1 MISDEITDL
10 AGKTVVFLGKLDA
23 MPRHMA
29 ASYAEERGAVVRRG
43 VTRRTDVLVVGHG
56 AYTLLEAGKLD
67 ARLNAAAQTGAF
79 CVSENTF
86 LRSVGLL
93 DPVPSEQRS
102 LSMDDLES
110 KSDLTLTDLQIMA
123 LFDLIESR
131 EGQFGFRDLVSAK
144 EVARLLWE
152 EGATLREILQSVS
165 VIRQYGDS
173 AEGQHLARTKLVKLL
188 EGPLGI
194 RVGGFV
200 ADLHGQL
207 RLSLTSPDSPSV
219 DALFEAAEQA
229 EEDGDLDTAEALY
242 RRCADLDKSDPTALF
257 NLANVLRENGH
268 HKEAEIFL
276 RKAVGIDAGFPEA
289 WYNLADVVDT
299 AGRREE
305 AVECLQRAVAADP
318 EYADALY
325 NIARFRY
332 EAGEFAEAAGHW
344 ERYVALD
351 PNSEWGRKARDGLT
365 VCRQRLQEREVG

>member
-1 MISDEITDL
+1 
-10 AGKTVVFLGKLDA
+10 

-43 VTRRTDVLVVGHG
+43 VTRCTDVLVVGHG

-67 ARLNAAAQTGAF
+67 ARLTAAAETGAF

-86 LRSVGLL
+86 LRTVGLL

-110 KSDLTLTDLQIMA
+110 KSDLTLTDLQLMA

-144 EVARLLWE
+144 EVARLLWQ

-165 VIRQYGDS
+165 VIRQYGDT

-194 RVGGFV
+194 RVGDFV
-200 ADLHGQL
+200 ADLNGQL
-207 RLSLTSPDSPSV
+207 RLSLTSPDGPSV

-229 EEDGDLDTAEALY
+229 EEDCW
-242 RRCADLDKSDPTALF
+242 RRWC
-257 NLANVLRENGH
+257 
-268 HKEAEIFL
+268 
-276 RKAVGIDAGFPEA
+276 
-289 WYNLADVVDT
+289 
-299 AGRREE
+299 
-305 AVECLQRAVAADP
+305 AVARP
-318 EYADALY
+318 GSALCSSKPGGMASG
-325 NIARFRY
+325 ARS
-332 EAGEFAEAAGHW
+332 
-344 ERYVALD
+344 
-351 PNSEWGRKARDGLT
+351 P
-365 VCRQRLQEREVG
+365 RLQSASCVARSNWKMPPPSIPPRPLEPSMPHA